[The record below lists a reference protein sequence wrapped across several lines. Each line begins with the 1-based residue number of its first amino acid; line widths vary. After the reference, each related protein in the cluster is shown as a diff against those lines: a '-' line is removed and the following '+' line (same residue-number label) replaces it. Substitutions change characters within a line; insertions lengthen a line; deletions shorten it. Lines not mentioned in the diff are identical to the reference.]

1 MAEETANPEH
11 PGVTSTKADK
21 ELIGQT
27 SYSDVVV
34 EPDVDTGFDPHY
46 HGIEVLSGGDVKVQ
60 TGAGQEVTLALTAGR
75 IYPIEIQKIVS
86 SGTTVSRSDIWLYA
100 A

>member
-34 EPDVDTGFDPHY
+34 GPQFDQGFDPHY
-46 HGIEVLSGGDVKVQ
+46 HAIEVISDGDVEVQ
-60 TGAGQEVTLALTAGR
+60 TGAGQQLVLPLVAGR
-75 IYPIEIQKIVS
+75 IYPIEVQKVVA
-86 SGTTVSRSDIWLYA
+86 SGTNVPQGDIWLYA